1 MFASAP
7 LLVATSVYTFGPGR
21 IMALVAVVLGIIGAV
36 NGGLA
41 LARSGPRGRR
51 RALVALV
58 LCPIALAIGGV
69 GVATAG
75 GGVGTGHGLGG
86 AIVAMFVGF
95 IGAALGGLGMLRSR
109 STT

>member
-1 MFASAP
+1 
-7 LLVATSVYTFGPGR
+7 
-21 IMALVAVVLGIIGAV
+21 VLG
-36 NGGLA
+36 
-41 LARSGPRGRR
+41 
-51 RALVALV
+51 
-58 LCPIALAIGGV
+58 PIALAIGGV